1 MDLQLIDNHTRLWFG
16 LEVIQDNLESE
27 FLANAYL
34 QDAFLVD
41 NRLGSIFGLG
51 MVVLPIFVPV
61 GLCVYDGIW
70 TIDLEVLPKANAKN
84 EDNFGDFD

>member
-1 MDLQLIDNHTRLWFG
+1 MDLQLVDNHSRLWIG
-16 LEVIQDNLESE
+16 LEDNLE
-27 FLANAYL
+27 FLATAYL

-70 TIDLEVLPKANAKN
+70 TIDLEVLPEANAKS